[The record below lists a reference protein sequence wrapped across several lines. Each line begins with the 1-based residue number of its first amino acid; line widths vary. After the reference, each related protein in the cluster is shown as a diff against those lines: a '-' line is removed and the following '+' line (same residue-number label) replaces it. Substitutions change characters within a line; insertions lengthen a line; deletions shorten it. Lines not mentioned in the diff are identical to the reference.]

1 MLLLVV
7 LLFVVAQCLI
17 NKSYLPLFS
26 MLYFCMFG
34 HSRVPHQIEF
44 GSLAVCAFTLWSG
57 LVFFLNDQKPRFSGP
72 YLILGSVV
80 VATVNIGFI
89 VLLGLKFVAAV
100 LKERHTRKTIEVWA
114 VHAFSDLRKHA
125 HHFDSIKNKQWKGL
139 AKQVHK
145 SIHHKKK
152 KVAVQPIVADAEKIL
167 TEVEKADAFWGL
179 LGDGN
184 EEEKDQSQHRT
195 LSFLKR
201 IETEVNIIE
210 SVHAE
215 HQDAKIKEIE
225 RRQQA
230 SRQRLKKRLSVQQST
245 LGKKL
250 LSVVSQERKVDSVSS
265 ASEKAVRVA
274 ASTFDSKKVAVL
286 QAQVAAKVLTY
297 NRWSRIFKKFDKDLS
312 GAMNIE
318 EFGRLC
324 KCVDNKVE
332 TSTVKGMWKGCWA
345 LKEPSFTDTEMDV
358 DTMWKYLVPS
368 LPKGDV

>member
-1 MLLLVV
+1 M
-7 LLFVVAQCLI
+7 F
-17 NKSYLPLFS
+17 F
-26 MLYFCMFG
+26 MLYFFMFG
-34 HSRVPHQIEF
+34 HSRVLHQIEF